1 MPATGASLV
10 RISRLGEA
18 MDRCGGGLQKFTR
31 RGMLRALS
39 GAGTALILW
48 TSLSTA
54 RPTWAQDGGDHHSGA
69 HAVVDRMISYSLA
82 SRELGPLPVGGTK
95 SDYGA
100 EIGSSTFAD
109 ESYVIHINP
118 FKDGLAGRDEWLSR
132 RIGDFSFRD
141 GAVMVDVLDEL
152 NPTGKAAYAIEM
164 RRQAYKQRRYI
175 RSNWLW
181 VQPSE
186 RHVHIQSDGNWNR
199 MEKLAEDPGT
209 SGAVRD
215 GGQWNTLLFIAQGD
229 HLEGWVNGLK
239 VVEAQDGRWGS
250 GQISLVALRRDRE
263 EVRVRFRN
271 LRIWTDVPPDPVTIW
286 GDIEVPVAPPF
297 DEYSP
302 SQEHEH

>member
-1 MPATGASLV
+1 MGGVGA
-10 RISRLGEA
+10 
-18 MDRCGGGLQKFTR
+18 
-31 RGMLRALS
+31 
-39 GAGTALILW
+39 ALILGG
-48 TSLSTA
+48 SLITA
-54 RPTWAQDGGDHHSGA
+54 RPTQAHDGQDHGSGA
-69 HAVVDRMISYSLA
+69 HAAPDRMIWYSLA
-82 SRELGPLPVGGTK
+82 SRELGPLPVGDTK

-100 EIGSSTFAD
+100 EIGSSSFQD
-109 ESYVIHINP
+109 ESFVIHINR
-118 FKDGLAGRDEWLSR
+118 FKDGLAGREEWLSR

-181 VQPSE
+181 VQPSD
-186 RHVHIQSDGNWNR
+186 RHVHIQSDGLWNK
-199 MEKLAEDPGT
+199 MEKLAEDPGA

-271 LRIWTDVPPDPVTIW
+271 LRIWPDVPPDPVAVW
-286 GDIEVPVAPPF
+286 ADMELPAAPTF
-297 DEYSP
+297 DENAP
-302 SQEHEH
+302 GHWHEH